1 MKKIY
6 AVCLYQVEV
15 DKLKILV
22 YYDDIEKAKK
32 DLIRLSKSYSNVRWQ
47 ENKFKAVV
55 GKDEYGINQIDEVY
69 IKEINVY

>member
-32 DLIRLSKSYSNVRWQ
+32 DLIHLSKSYSNVRWQ
-47 ENKFKAVV
+47 ENKFKSVV
-55 GKDEYGINQIDEVY
+55 GKMNME
-69 IKEINVY
+69 